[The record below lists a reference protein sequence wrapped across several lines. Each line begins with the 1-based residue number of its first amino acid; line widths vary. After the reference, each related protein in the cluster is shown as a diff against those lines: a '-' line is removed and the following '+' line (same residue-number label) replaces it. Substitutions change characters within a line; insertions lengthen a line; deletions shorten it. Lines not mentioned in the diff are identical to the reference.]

1 MAQNSWFSLLG
12 CTQASGQAG
21 GTGLGVSSSLE
32 AKLLPRLLHSPD
44 PVGLCVSDLALCGPT
59 SPSTHSVSVLSPKLG
74 APSSVTVHVPRSRA
88 QSRRTVFPKEGG
100 GRWGSSLLFHKEQ
113 EELGFV
119 TVTVSPEGSVVE
131 LSKPM
136 DQNSCQALGRT
147 QGGQGLDPHQQQRV
161 FYLPKVFPFPCWEEK
176 HSTEKCLCS
185 FPCPHLEVLADFH
198 FCFLKDSN
206 FFFLLPIKIKIK
218 KILKKKVAIFFL

>member
-1 MAQNSWFSLLG
+1 M
-12 CTQASGQAG
+12 
-21 GTGLGVSSSLE
+21 SSNLE
-32 AKLLPRLLHSPD
+32 AELLLRLLQSPD
-44 PVGLCVSDLALCGPT
+44 PVGLCVSDLAVCGPT
-59 SPSTHSVSVLSPKLG
+59 SPSTHSVSVLSPKPG
-74 APSSVTVHVPRSRA
+74 APSRVTAHVPRA
-88 QSRRTVFPKEGG
+88 QTRRTVFPKEGG
-100 GRWGSSLLFHKEQ
+100 GRWGSSLLWWGSSLLFHKEQ

-119 TVTVSPEGSVVE
+119 TVTVSREGSVVE
-131 LSKPM
+131 LSKLM
-136 DQNSCQALGRT
+136 DQNSTRT

-185 FPCPHLEVLADFH
+185 FPCPHLEVLADFN

-218 KILKKKVAIFFL
+218 KIIIKKKVAIFFSVSFS